1 MNFNVK
7 WRVQAFRD
15 RIWWK
20 KNVEFRDSSGSSE
33 SEQDYDIEELE
44 NFDSSDFSERS
55 NSSDSEV
62 NICVGDSYSSFAK
75 KKKK

>member
-1 MNFNVK
+1 MASSSIQSPDLVE
-7 WRVQAFRD
+7 
-15 RIWWK
+15 
-20 KNVEFRDSSGSSE
+20 KNVEFHDSSGRSE

-44 NFDSSDFSERS
+44 NFDSSNFSERS

-75 KKKK
+75 KSFIFGYKS